1 MNSVVV
7 VGAGPAGL
15 SCAWKLR
22 RAGHEVEVLE
32 ASLRPGGR
40 TQSEIRDG
48 FTLESGPARFDS
60 GDHNLRDIA
69 WKLGIGDCLRE
80 IPSRGEV
87 VLRDGRFH
95 RADFDSPTTWVASQ
109 LLSAGAKARLLTLAA
124 ELALIWRQIE
134 RQHPE
139 RAAELD
145 GENLSSAL
153 DRVVG
158 RECLDNYMAPHF
170 ARCFGCAPEQLSRA
184 FGWIALR
191 SKLRGTRRQI
201 LQGGVGVLGAR
212 LAEEVPLR
220 LGCEVQRIETETD
233 GARVH
238 YRRDGREGWV
248 MADAVVVALPGCE
261 VATLCPK
268 LTPGER
274 GFFEQVRYTREITA
288 SLMFERAPQTL
299 CFDAVSFP
307 RSAAMGLTALSVEH
321 RKPGFAPP
329 SAGLLRATLA
339 PRATDRLW
347 EADDSEILE
356 FVDREL
362 ARTPVGCLKP
372 RDYAISRTDPMYPIF
387 YPGYLSSLV
396 RFGRRVDRSPR
407 LFFAGDYLV
416 GPGVE
421 SALTSGMRAAAEIA
435 GARAPGVEPR
445 V

>member
-7 VGAGPAGL
+7 VGAGFAGL

-22 RAGHEVEVLE
+22 HAGHEVEVLE
-32 ASLRPGGR
+32 ARLRPGGR
-40 TQSEIRDG
+40 TRSEIRDG
-48 FTLESGPARFDS
+48 FTLESGPSRFDS
-60 GDHNLRDIA
+60 GDHHLRDVA
-69 WKLGIGDCLRE
+69 WKLGIGDRLRE
-80 IPSRGEV
+80 IPDRGEV

-95 RADFDSPTTWVASQ
+95 RADFDSPTTWVSSQ
-109 LLSAGAKARLLTLAA
+109 LLSAGAKARFLTLAA
-124 ELALIWRQIE
+124 ELALVWRRIE

-158 RECLDNYMAPHF
+158 PECLDNYMAPYF
-170 ARCFGCAPEQLSRA
+170 AHRFGCAPEQLSRA

-191 SKLRGTRRQI
+191 SVLRGTRRQI

-220 LGCEVQRIETETD
+220 LGCDVQRIETETD
-233 GARVH
+233 GARIH
-238 YRRDGREGWV
+238 YRRDGRDGWV

-261 VATLCPK
+261 VAALCPK

-274 GFFEQVRYTREITA
+274 GFFEQIRYTREITA
-288 SLMFERAPQTL
+288 SLMFERAPQMPS
-299 CFDAVSFP
+299 FDAASFP
-307 RSAAMGLTALSVEH
+307 RSAAIGLTVLSVEH

-329 SAGLLRATLA
+329 SAGLVRATLA
-339 PRATDRLW
+339 TRATDRLW
-347 EADDSEILE
+347 EASDSEILE
-356 FVDREL
+356 FIDREL
-362 ARTPVGCLKP
+362 ARTPVGHLKP
-372 RDYAISRTDPMYPIF
+372 QNCEISRTKLMYPIF
-387 YPGYLSSLV
+387 YPGYLSSLI
-396 RFGRRVDRSPR
+396 RFGRRIDRSPR

-421 SALTSGMRAAAEIA
+421 SALTSGIRVAADQC
-435 GARAPGVEPR
+435 
-445 V
+445 